1 MAFELYDFFLTSII
15 LLSWYFTLWNL
26 YAMIYEQPCNA
37 ENLMKHCSQYAI
49 PKADIL
55 NVETQNSGNALIVS
69 SAEYLGQLVVV
80 KQWVGGVGI
89 PHVSRVL
96 FTKRLIRDLDRWR
109 ALEHPNIAPI
119 LGVALHL
126 SNFPALVVPF
136 HRTAR
141 DLLTESPDAD
151 VLNLLQGVVAG
162 LSYLHG
168 QNPPITHGDLKGSTV
183 FVSPAGRALLS
194 DIGIPAIPQPPDW
207 GFHGV
212 DDARWLAPEI
222 MDPALRPSVAGSGE
236 NSARTPNSHL
246 PVTPE
251 SDIYSFGMLAYEM
264 YTRARPFASTA
275 WAAAVVVRVV
285 TGKRPRRPSKDQS
298 PQLSSEMWDLIQ
310 LCWAQNYRD
319 RPHIHVLV
327 AWLEVFTG
335 MRAVECIP
343 FSLS

>member
-1 MAFELYDFFLTSII
+1 
-15 LLSWYFTLWNL
+15 
-26 YAMIYEQPCNA
+26 MIYEPPCNA
-37 ENLMKHCSQYAI
+37 ENLIKYCSQYAL

-69 SAEYLGQLVVV
+69 GAEYRGQLVVI

-89 PHVSRVL
+89 PHLSRVS

-126 SNFPALVVPF
+126 SNLPALVVPF

-141 DLLTESPDAD
+141 DVMAESPNTD
-151 VLNLLQGVVAG
+151 VLNLLQGVAAG
-162 LSYLHG
+162 LSYLHR
-168 QNPPITHGDLKGSTV
+168 QNPPIAHGDLKGSAV
-183 FVSPAGRALLS
+183 FVSPAGCALLS

-222 MDPALRPSVAGSGE
+222 MQPALRPSAAGEDSL
-236 NSARTPNSHL
+236 RTPDGRL
-246 PVTPE
+246 LVTPE
-251 SDIYSFGMLAYEM
+251 SDIHSFAMLAYEM
-264 YTRARPFASTA
+264 YTRARPFASIV

-285 TGKRPRRPSKDQS
+285 TGKRPRRPSPDQS
-298 PQLSSEMWDLIQ
+298 PQLSSEMWELIQ
-310 LCWAQNYRD
+310 RCWAHDYRE
-319 RPHIHVLV
+319 RPHIDMLV
-327 AWLEVFTG
+327 AWLGVFAN
-335 MRAVECIP
+335 MRAVERIP
-343 FSLS
+343 LSFL